1 MKWYVTAW
9 LCSGMICYMFSF
21 HRLVHNKLTRCCTII
36 DRPRPYFLT
45 LNHFLNVFKFHACFV
60 NKRLFLTIKVNYE
73 TSILSFADL
82 RALSEGKS
90 ISLDESIRRVER
102 GSRIVTAIA
111 SDTRLVLQMPRGNLE
126 TIHPR
131 ALVIAAI
138 RKSLDALQYSAA
150 FSIMRRHR
158 IDMNLIVDH
167 NPQVRVEMIYGSLLA
182 LTGLWK
188 WQWTVGGKEAQFLRK
203 WWFIAPEIGL
213 WSISESHTH
222 PHTPYWY
229 KKKNFPKKKKVKY
242 LKFIM
247 MII

>member
-1 MKWYVTAW
+1 
-9 LCSGMICYMFSF
+9 MICCMFSF

-36 DRPRPYFLT
+36 DRPRPYFLK
-45 LNHFLNVFKFHACFV
+45 LNHFRNVSQFHACFV

-102 GSRIVTAIA
+102 GSCIVTAIA

-138 RKSLDALQYSAA
+138 KKSL
-150 FSIMRRHR
+150 MRC
-158 IDMNLIVDH
+158 
-167 NPQVRVEMIYGSLLA
+167 S
-182 LTGLWK
+182 T
-188 WQWTVGGKEAQFLRK
+188 AQHS
-203 WWFIAPEIGL
+203 P
-213 WSISESHTH
+213 
-222 PHTPYWY
+222 
-229 KKKNFPKKKKVKY
+229 
-242 LKFIM
+242 
-247 MII
+247 